1 MGHLH
6 YDRHFGLL
14 AAAAVIMLFSAHW
27 NLLHDSLIGTFA
39 LNGALH
45 ASALVF
51 ALRAPESLRRKA
63 AFIAIAIALSVF
75 TLYVGIIGL
84 VLFEVLPGTER
95 LYVVLGVCALSG
107 AITYGAVIRLCWMRK
122 LSSRFILAM
131 SALCVAATSLAFF
144 ARTYVEW
151 LGSWWLAAT
160 WWFAFSGGL
169 WYFDTR
175 GGGATKLSAKR
186 NPAEKTR

>member
-14 AAAAVIMLFSAHW
+14 AAAAVIIFFLAHW
-27 NLLHDSLIGTFA
+27 NLLHDSLIGTFS

-51 ALRAPESLRRKA
+51 TLRAPGSLTRKA
-63 AFIAIAIALSVF
+63 VFIAAAIALSVL

-84 VLFEVLPGTER
+84 VLFAVLPGTEQ

-107 AITYGAVIRLCWMRK
+107 AITYGSAIRLCWMRK
-122 LSSRFILAM
+122 LSSRSILAM
-131 SALCVAATSLAFF
+131 SASCVVTTSLAFF
-144 ARTYVEW
+144 ARTYAEW
-151 LGSWWLAAT
+151 LGSWWLAAA

-169 WYFDTR
+169 WYFDIR
-175 GGGATKLSAKR
+175 GGVPKPGAKR
-186 NPAEKTR
+186 NPSEATG

>member
-1 MGHLH
+1 MGHLY

-14 AAAAVIMLFSAHW
+14 AAAAVILFFLVHW

-51 ALRAPESLRRKA
+51 TLRAPESLPRKA
-63 AFIAIAIALSVF
+63 AFIAIAVGLSVV

-84 VLFEVLPGTER
+84 VLFAVLPGTER

-107 AITYGAVIRLCWMRK
+107 GITYGSVIRLCWMRK

-131 SALCVAATSLAFF
+131 SALCVPATSLAFF
-144 ARTYVEW
+144 ARTHAEW
-151 LGSWWLAAT
+151 LGSWWLAAA

-175 GGGATKLSAKR
+175 RGVPELATKR
-186 NPAEKTR
+186 IPAETNR

>member
-1 MGHLH
+1 MGRLY

-14 AAAAVIMLFSAHW
+14 AAATVIMFCLVHW

-51 ALRAPESLRRKA
+51 TLRAPESLPRKA
-63 AFIAIAIALSVF
+63 AFIAIAIGLSVM

-84 VLFEVLPGTER
+84 VLFGVLPGTER

-107 AITYGAVIRLCWMRK
+107 AITYGSVIRLCWMRK
-122 LSSRFILAM
+122 LSSRLILAM
-131 SALCVAATSLAFF
+131 SVLCMLATSLAFF
-144 ARTYVEW
+144 ARTHAEW
-151 LGSWWLAAT
+151 LGSWWLAAA
-160 WWFAFSGGL
+160 WWFTFSGTL

-175 GGGATKLSAKR
+175 GGAPKLDAKR
-186 NPAEKTR
+186 NSAETTR

>member
-14 AAAAVIMLFSAHW
+14 AAAAVIIFFLAHW
-27 NLLHDSLIGTFA
+27 NLLHDSLIGTFS

-51 ALRAPESLRRKA
+51 TLRAPGSLTRKA
-63 AFIAIAIALSVF
+63 VFIAAAIALSVL

-84 VLFEVLPGTER
+84 VLFAVLPGTEQ

-107 AITYGAVIRLCWMRK
+107 AITYGSAIRLCWMRK
-122 LSSRFILAM
+122 LSSRSILAM
-131 SALCVAATSLAFF
+131 SASCVVATSLAFF
-144 ARTYVEW
+144 ARTYAER
-151 LGSWWLAAT
+151 LGSWWLAAA

-175 GGGATKLSAKR
+175 GGVPKPGAKR
-186 NPAEKTR
+186 NPSEATG